1 MKLVIRDEWVSH
13 MTKALCLKHPGKSKD
28 KIREQVEKIFDKKF
42 VDTKCQ
48 IYDNY
53 NEDIYDVTLAGT
65 LDWIKDKNPLI
76 CESGVFFH
84 QKSECRS
91 LQTEIIKE
99 CMLDMRDIHKGEKFK
114 AMEAGDSITAGIK
127 DLQQNNDKK
136 AANSGYGAEGEKSSF
151 LFNLHSAMSVTA
163 AGRGQLSTAMQ
174 SMENYFGDSV
184 KFFDENDF
192 LTFVMNIV
200 SEKTDWKFNTFDY
213 IEIIPSKKEF
223 AERFRT
229 KFRFVR
235 KAPIQTIENV
245 YESLNEEMRVRVF
258 YKCNMRAFL
267 LQPKITKLIEKLA
280 ETKVEFIDPNKI
292 VGDIAEPL
300 AKLQEL
306 CIEFVNYKFSVYKYE
321 DRSKS
326 LPRSVI
332 IVSDTDSVFVNCDPL
347 FNFITD
353 TVLAGNKSIHEDE
366 TYDMRMTNVIVCLAD
381 CGIKATLANYLQTV
395 NVAEA
400 DRKFVLMKNE
410 FHYSTIVTTFAM
422 KSYFGL
428 QIRQEKVILDPPKL
442 DVKGVNFFKSTS
454 SKHTTDFIYD
464 EILMGEI
471 LQPKDGKIKVRRI
484 LSKIHQYQ
492 EEMADRIRSGDM
504 GYMKESIRV
513 KSPDGYS
520 RPMSI
525 GQYKAVY
532 VWNSVCEQHDLIEL
546 PGTVT
551 IVKVKIRKREDIVPL
566 ADFPGMFEKF
576 DKLFEDPNLLKER
589 VNSKGETVYD
599 FTGIKSIALP
609 GTYDKVPDWLLS
621 IIDVETLIQDNMKLF
636 VQLQRPLGL
645 SPGRSSHNGETMK
658 YYTNIIRI

>member
-1 MKLVIRDEWVSH
+1 
-13 MTKALCLKHPGKSKD
+13 MTWPSGESLEKF
-28 KIREQVEKIFDKKF
+28 IRE
-42 VDTKCQ
+42 
-48 IYDNY
+48 
-53 NEDIYDVTLAGT
+53 
-65 LDWIKDKNPLI
+65 
-76 CESGVFFH
+76 
-84 QKSECRS
+84 
-91 LQTEIIKE
+91 
-99 CMLDMRDIHKGEKFK
+99 
-114 AMEAGDSITAGIK
+114 
-127 DLQQNNDKK
+127 
-136 AANSGYGAEGEKSSF
+136 
-151 LFNLHSAMSVTA
+151 LHSVA
-163 AGRGQLSTAMQ
+163 
-174 SMENYFGDSV
+174 NYV
-184 KFFDENDF
+184 N
-192 LTFVMNIV
+192 
-200 SEKTDWKFNTFDY
+200 
-213 IEIIPSKKEF
+213 
-223 AERFRT
+223 
-229 KFRFVR
+229 
-235 KAPIQTIENV
+235 KA
-245 YESLNEEMRVRVF
+245 
-258 YKCNMRAFL
+258 
-267 LQPKITKLIEKLA
+267 
-280 ETKVEFIDPNKI
+280 
-292 VGDIAEPL
+292 
-300 AKLQEL
+300 
-306 CIEFVNYKFSVYKYE
+306 
-321 DRSKS
+321 
-326 LPRSVI
+326 
-332 IVSDTDSVFVNCDPL
+332 VFVNCDPL

-395 NVAEA
+395 NVVEE
-400 DRKFVLMKNE
+400 DRQFVLMKNE

-492 EEMADRIRSGDM
+492 EEMADRIKSGDM

>member
-53 NEDIYDVTLAGT
+53 NEEIYDVTLAGT

-151 LFNLHSAMSVTA
+151 LFNLHSAMAVTA

-223 AERFRT
+223 VERFRT

-332 IVSDTDSVFVNCDPL
+332 IVSDTDS
-347 FNFITD
+347 
-353 TVLAGNKSIHEDE
+353 
-366 TYDMRMTNVIVCLAD
+366 
-381 CGIKATLANYLQTV
+381 
-395 NVAEA
+395 
-400 DRKFVLMKNE
+400 
-410 FHYSTIVTTFAM
+410 
-422 KSYFGL
+422 
-428 QIRQEKVILDPPKL
+428 
-442 DVKGVNFFKSTS
+442 
-454 SKHTTDFIYD
+454 
-464 EILMGEI
+464 
-471 LQPKDGKIKVRRI
+471 
-484 LSKIHQYQ
+484 
-492 EEMADRIRSGDM
+492 
-504 GYMKESIRV
+504 
-513 KSPDGYS
+513 
-520 RPMSI
+520 
-525 GQYKAVY
+525 
-532 VWNSVCEQHDLIEL
+532 
-546 PGTVT
+546 
-551 IVKVKIRKREDIVPL
+551 
-566 ADFPGMFEKF
+566 
-576 DKLFEDPNLLKER
+576 
-589 VNSKGETVYD
+589 
-599 FTGIKSIALP
+599 
-609 GTYDKVPDWLLS
+609 
-621 IIDVETLIQDNMKLF
+621 
-636 VQLQRPLGL
+636 
-645 SPGRSSHNGETMK
+645 
-658 YYTNIIRI
+658 